1 MGLILTKNIFRK
13 FIRLNFGINKHV
25 IYKILCSLGINV
37 LGNNIDKNWNKISN
51 SDYLLFVQYIERFF
65 LIESSLKGII
75 FSNIRKYRVTKSY
88 KGSRYFYGLPAN
100 GQRTKTNAR
109 TCKRFNKIKKS
120 LNISSK
126 SKKPVVKGKK
136 SNLKKN
142 AKNKATVKKKSGKK

>member
-120 LNISSK
+120 LNISLK

-142 AKNKATVKKKSGKK
+142 AKNKATIKKKSGKK